1 MRARDGLHLVAAL
14 ALLCG
19 CGEVATATPAGV
31 DETATLHGGLSSLD
45 AVGQAVVDALNARDA
60 AALSALMI
68 SEADFKG
75 RLFAALANHPNAA
88 QMGPDLLWDMQHRQA
103 VEELERAL
111 ERFGG
116 QDLRY
121 VGLEPE
127 RVEAEPGVR
136 FHRRPLLVVDDR
148 RGERQKLQILGS
160 VVEHL
165 PSGSFKLI
173 TYRFRD

>member
-1 MRARDGLHLVAAL
+1 MRATDGLHLVAAL

-19 CGEVATATPAGV
+19 CGEVATVTPAGV
-31 DETATLHGGLSSLD
+31 AETAALQGGLASLD

-60 AALSALMI
+60 AALTALLV

-75 RLFAALANHPNAA
+75 RLFASLANHPNAIA
-88 QMGPDLLWDMQHRQA
+88 MGPDLLWDMQRREGA
-103 VEELERAL
+103 DELSRGLERW
-111 ERFGG
+111 GG

-127 RVEAEPGVR
+127 RVEVGPGVR

-148 RGERQKLQILGS
+148 RGDRHKLQILGS
-160 VVEHL
+160 IVEHL
-165 PSGSFKLI
+165 SSGSFKLI
-173 TYRFRD
+173 TYKFRD